1 MKSAPTTRLRRTSMV
16 WLMADPGV
24 PDAVGPDGADLC
36 VPFLEQ
42 LPVTGVAVTMFG
54 GAPAET
60 LVSAS
65 DELAARL
72 DELQFDLGEGPR
84 WEALRTRLP
93 VLIPDVRSHPYS
105 WPIFNKALLDTD
117 VAAIFVFP
125 LTLGALDLG
134 AVELH
139 HTKPGGLSYKDHTTA
154 AVLAGRTAWH
164 LLRRIL
170 SANSPDT
177 DPAENN
183 ELMSRREIHQATG
196 MVLAQAGTNAGEA
209 LLLLRAHA
217 FANGISLRQA
227 AEEVLR
233 GHVIFDKENEDGG
246 NAALQ

>member
-1 MKSAPTTRLRRTSMV
+1 MAESAMSDA
-16 WLMADPGV
+16 ADT
-24 PDAVGPDGADLC
+24 DGDDLC
-36 VPFLEQ
+36 APFLEQ
-42 LPVTGVAVTMFG
+42 LPVTGVAVSMFG
-54 GAPAET
+54 GTAAAS

-72 DELQFDLGEGPR
+72 DALQFDLGEGPR

-93 VLIPDVRSHPYS
+93 VLVPDVHSHPYS
-105 WPIFNKALLDTD
+105 WPVFNKAILDTG
-117 VAAIFVFP
+117 VAAMFVFP

-139 HTKPGGLSYKDHTTA
+139 HTKPGSLSYNDHSTA

-170 SANSPDT
+170 SVNSPDT
-177 DPAENN
+177 DPSEHN

-196 MVLAQAGTNAGEA
+196 MVLAQAGTTAAEA

-217 FANGISLRQA
+217 FANALTLREA
-227 AEEVLR
+227 ADAVLLGGLSFAPQNE
-233 GHVIFDKENEDGG
+233 GHGDG
-246 NAALQ
+246 ALQ

>member
-1 MKSAPTTRLRRTSMV
+1 MV
-16 WLMADPGV
+16 DPGV
-24 PDAVGPDGADLC
+24 SDAIGPDSPDLC
-36 VPFLEQ
+36 APFLQQ

-54 GAPAET
+54 GTSAET
-60 LVSAS
+60 LISAS

-93 VLIPDVRSHPYS
+93 VLIPDVHSHPYS
-105 WPIFNKALLDTD
+105 WPIFNKALLETNI
-117 VAAIFVFP
+117 AAIFVFP

-139 HTKPGGLSYKDHTTA
+139 HTKPGGLSYRDHMTA
-154 AVLAGRTAWH
+154 AVLAGRTSWH

-217 FANGISLRQA
+217 FANGIPLREA
-227 AEEVLR
+227 AEAVLR
-233 GHVIFDKENEDGG
+233 GNLSFAPENEGHG

>member
-1 MKSAPTTRLRRTSMV
+1 VLYEPSARQFQVSMERPV
-16 WLMADPGV
+16 VDPGAS
-24 PDAVGPDGADLC
+24 DARGSDDADLC
-36 VPFLEQ
+36 APFLQQ
-42 LPVTGVAVTMFG
+42 LPVTGVAVSMFG
-54 GAPAET
+54 GTSAET

-72 DELQFDLGEGPR
+72 DALQFDLGEGPR

-93 VLIPDVRSHPYS
+93 VLIPDVHSHPYS
-105 WPIFNKALLDTD
+105 WPVFNKALLETN
-117 VAAIFVFP
+117 VAAMFVFP
-125 LTLGALDLG
+125 LTLGAMDLG

-139 HTKPGGLSYKDHTTA
+139 HTRPGSLSYQDHITA
-154 AVLAGRTAWH
+154 AVLTGRTAWH

-170 SANSPDT
+170 SANSPET
-177 DPAENN
+177 DPAEHN

-217 FANGISLRQA
+217 FANGIPLREA
-227 AEEVLR
+227 ADAVLR
-233 GHVIFDKENEDGG
+233 GHLRFAPENDGPG